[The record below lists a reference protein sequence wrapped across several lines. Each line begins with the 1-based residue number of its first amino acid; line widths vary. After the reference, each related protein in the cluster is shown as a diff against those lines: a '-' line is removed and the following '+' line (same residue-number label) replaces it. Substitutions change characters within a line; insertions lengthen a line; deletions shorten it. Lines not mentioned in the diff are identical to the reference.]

1 MKKYVVAGLA
11 LIVSLALAAVA
22 IAANEY
28 TIKVKPTTTKAGTLK
43 KPVAIGLSYGFT
55 TVDTN
60 GQRPAALKA
69 LKIQSKGLRYNT
81 NNFPGCS
88 ATSMQNA
95 QSDDACPKGSLMG
108 TGYAN
113 NRAGAQQDRSQ
124 QAIKCY
130 LKLSW
135 YNSKKNKAA
144 LFVES
149 INTTDSSRSDF
160 CPIPVATAIP
170 ISISKNKSGDTQSF
184 TIPENLQH
192 PGGTLVNSLV
202 ETKLVFSKK
211 TKKVKGKTVGFL
223 EAIGE
228 CVKGKKTTTTTFQ
241 HEDGLVKQSA
251 QSKCTK

>member
-1 MKKYVVAGLA
+1 MKKFVVAGLA
-11 LIVSLALAAVA
+11 LVVSLALAAVA

-28 TIKVKPTTTKAGTLK
+28 TINISGTATKAGTSK
-43 KPVAIGLSYGFT
+43 KPVPTGLTYAFK
-55 TVDTN
+55 VKDTN

-69 LKIQSKGLRYNT
+69 LKIQSKGMRYNT

-88 ATSMQNA
+88 ATKMQNA

-113 NRAGAQQDRSQ
+113 NRAGAVQDRSQ

-149 INTTDSSRSDF
+149 INNNDSTRSDF

-170 ISISKNKSGDTQSF
+170 ISIAKAKSGDTQSF
-184 TIPENLQH
+184 TIPDNLQN
-192 PGGTLVNSLV
+192 PGGTLKNSLI
-202 ETKLVFSKK
+202 ETKLTFKKK
-211 TKKVKGKTVGFL
+211 TKKVNGKTVGFL
-223 EAIGE
+223 EGIGQ

-241 HEDGLVKQSA
+241 HEDGFVKQSS
-251 QSKCTK
+251 QTKCEK

>member
-11 LIVSLALAAVA
+11 LMVSLALAAVA

-28 TIKVKPTTTKAGTLK
+28 TVKISGTASKAGTLK
-43 KPVAIGLSYGFT
+43 KPVPTGLTYGFT
-55 TVDTN
+55 VRDTE
-60 GQRPAALKA
+60 GQRPAALES

-81 NNFPGCS
+81 NAFPGCS
-88 ATSMQNA
+88 ATKITQA

-113 NRAGAQQDRSQ
+113 NRAGAVQDRSQ

-135 YNSKKNKAA
+135 YNSRKNKAA

-149 INTTDSSRSDF
+149 VNTTDNTRTDY

-170 ISISKNKSGDTQSF
+170 ISIKKSKTGDTQSF
-184 TIPENLQH
+184 TIPDNLQN
-192 PGGTLVNSLV
+192 PGGTLKNSLV
-202 ETKLVFSKK
+202 ETKLTYKK
-211 TKKVKGKTVGFL
+211 VTKRVKGKRLGFI
-223 EAIGE
+223 EGIGQ
-228 CVKGKKTTTTTFQ
+228 CVKRKKTTTTTFT
-241 HEDGLVKQSA
+241 HEDDTTTQSS
-251 QSKCTK
+251 QVSCRK